1 MLPSELI
8 TDVSKIDQGD
18 RARISAG
25 VCALWPGQRRT
36 ADDMLSVV
44 VSSKLEQSDT
54 RQSVH
59 RQLSQVS
66 KHQIMV
72 VLEEN
77 F

>member
-1 MLPSELI
+1 MAGPKEI
-8 TDVSKIDQGD
+8 TN
-18 RARISAG
+18 
-25 VCALWPGQRRT
+25 RRK
-36 ADDMLSVV
+36 ADDMFSVV

-66 KHQIMV
+66 KHQLMV